1 MRRREFITFVGTG
14 AVAWPLATRAQQASG
29 MRRIGVLM
37 GTPAQDAESKAE
49 LAGFRDSLANLGWI
63 EGSTIHIDYR
73 FPANPNQYSML
84 AKELIALRPEV
95 ILAQST
101 PVAAVLQRETR
112 AIAIVFTNVSDPIG
126 SGFVSSLARPGGNL
140 TGVIAYEPGI
150 AGKWLA
156 MLKEIAPRL
165 KRAALLANPK
175 TTAYDYFLQN
185 AKTAAVSL
193 DIEVVSSPINDIADL
208 ELKIESFARIT
219 DGALLLVPDGTLY
232 AHPEAVIALAALLRV
247 DE

>member
-1 MRRREFITFVGTG
+1 MRRRDFVKTT
-14 AVAWPLATRAQQASG
+14 AIWAMTWPLAARAQQAPG
-29 MRRIGVLM
+29 IRRIGVLM

-49 LAGFRDSLANLGWI
+49 LAAFRDSLAKLGWVD
-63 EGSTIHIDYR
+63 GNTIHVDYR
-73 FPANPNQYSML
+73 YPDNPDQYPKL
-84 AKELIALRPEV
+84 AKELIALHPEV
-95 ILAQST
+95 IFAQST
-101 PVAAVLQRETR
+101 PAAAVLQRETR
-112 AIAIVFTNVSDPIG
+112 TTPIVFVNVSDPIG
-126 SGFVSSLARPGGNL
+126 SGFVSGLARPGGNL

-175 TTAYDYFLQN
+175 TTAFDYFLQN
-185 AKTAAVSL
+185 AKTAAASL

-208 ELKIESFARIT
+208 EPKIESFGRVT

-232 AHPEAVIALAALLRV
+232 AQPEVVIALAARY
-247 DE
+247 